1 MSSNPADPVHT
12 AGASTN
18 PITTQSNVGLIIG
31 ALMLAMLL
39 SALDQTI
46 VATALPTIAGDLG
59 GLNHLSWVV
68 TAYLITSTV
77 STPLWGKLGD
87 LYGRKK
93 LFQISIVI
101 FLVGS
106 ALSGLSQSMIQLIA
120 FRALQGI
127 GGGGLI
133 VGSQSIIGD
142 VVSPRERGKYQGYFG
157 AVFGLSSIAGPL
169 LGGFFTDN
177 LTWRWVFYIN
187 LPIGVLALMA
197 IAAVLHLPK
206 STKSHKVDYLGTVLM
221 GVAVT
226 GLILV
231 TTWGGTTYPWL
242 SPVIISSTAVAIFLL
257 VTFILV
263 ERKASEPLISL
274 NLFRNSIFTV
284 TSAAGFIIGFAM
296 FGAIVYLPTFLQ
308 TVFDSSPTV
317 SGLELLPLMVG
328 LVGTSIL
335 SGQLISK
342 SGKYKIFPI
351 AGTAL
356 IVVGLYLLS
365 LMKAD
370 TTLFEASCFMF
381 VLGLG
386 FGGVMQV
393 LVIIVQNAVPYE
405 YLGTAT
411 STATFFRSIG
421 GSFGVAI
428 FGAIFNAQLIKNL
441 PKYLPASVLT
451 TIKGGNIATSPS
463 ALSHLPL
470 PIKHGFIEAF
480 SHSLHSVFL
489 VAVPVALMAFL
500 LSLIIKEVPLRK
512 AAFIATSDRNAN
524 LNQDDV

>member
-1 MSSNPADPVHT
+1 MSSNPSDPVRT
-12 AGASTN
+12 SDASAI
-18 PITTQSNVGLIIG
+18 PVERQSNVGLIIG

-46 VATALPTIAGDLG
+46 VATALPTIAADLG

-101 FLVGS
+101 FLIGS

-157 AVFGLSSIAGPL
+157 AVFGLSSVAGPL

-206 STKSHKVDYLGTVLM
+206 STKSHSIDYLGTVLM
-221 GVAVT
+221 GAAVT

-231 TTWGGTTYPWL
+231 TTWGGTTYRWL
-242 SPVIISSTAVAIFLL
+242 SPTIITVAATAGVLIVI
-257 VTFILV
+257 FILV
-263 ERKASEPLISL
+263 ERRASEPLISL
-274 NLFRNSIFTV
+274 NLFRNPIFTV
-284 TSAAGFIIGFAM
+284 TSILGFIVGFSM
-296 FGAIVYLPTFLQ
+296 FGAIIYLPTFLQ
-308 TVFDSSPTV
+308 TVFESSATA
-317 SGLELLPLMVG
+317 SGLQLLPLMVG
-328 LVGTSIL
+328 LVGASII

-342 SGKYKIFPI
+342 SGRYKIFPVV
-351 AGTAL
+351 GTAL
-356 IVVGLYLLS
+356 VVVALYLLS
-365 LMKAD
+365 LMTAD
-370 TTLFEASCFMF
+370 TTLLEASVFMF
-381 VLGLG
+381 ILGLG
-386 FGGVMQV
+386 IGGVMQV
-393 LVIIVQNAVPYE
+393 LVIVVQNAVPYE

-421 GSFGVAI
+421 GSFGVAV
-428 FGAIFNAQLIKNL
+428 FGAIFNAQLTKNL
-441 PKYLPASVLT
+441 PKYLPVSVLK

-463 ALSHLPL
+463 ALSHLPIL
-470 PIKHGFIEAF
+470 IRHGFVEAF
-480 SHSLHSVFL
+480 SHSLHTVFL
-489 VAVPVALMAFL
+489 VAVPVAMVAFL
-500 LSLIIKEVPLRK
+500 LSLAIKEVPLRK
-512 AAFIATSDRNAN
+512 AAFVNTSAKGAKLDR
-524 LNQDDV
+524 DDR